1 MATRRWILSLL
12 SAAMISVLAGCSSNT
27 FNVQNPPPPPPN
39 LAINLSTMP
48 ANPLPVNQTTTLAAT
63 VTGDPNNYG
72 VDWSV
77 TCSNPDCGKL
87 SAPHTVSCPDPNCA
101 VTYTPPVSFP
111 GNSETVNI
119 VAFATADNKANAS
132 ASIKIVSFDTN
143 NIQAGSYVLQLQ
155 GSDPGFQ
162 PYQFAGVIQLD
173 GNGVIM
179 SGEQTVNFVDASGAF
194 VSNQAAIT
202 GGSYFL
208 GPDGRGT
215 ITIIPDP
222 NDTEVGPE
230 TIGFVLLS
238 SSHALIA
245 LVPPSPT
252 VATPAAASG
261 TMDLQTAPPPTLHSG
276 GYAFVVSGTDFA
288 QGVPTA
294 IGGIFNVDSTN
305 NTIPG
310 PGSVADQNLAGVM
323 TVTKKLTGALSYPN
337 PNPFGI
343 VTLTLSVPLFPS
355 TTNFQF
361 TGYIVDD
368 NRIKLIESDTNGLGW
383 TAGLAIGQIA
393 GFGSFSGTYVFG
405 VPGVDLSI
413 NYPSTLTSVGVFT
426 SHDNGD
432 GTGSLQNGY
441 TDTFLQQYFNP
452 NTGTVGAQIS
462 ASFDGTYTIDAV
474 TGHVVA
480 TLKDFSPRPSPGYQP
495 RFFFYPTGNG
505 NPPLVLASGG
515 TNYPLVGAGIAYPQT
530 STLTFSGDY
539 GFSFTQQN
547 GGQENDGTGQMTV
560 DPTAPYPLLGIVDSA
575 IASGQS
581 FRGTFTSDPCSPVVD
596 VPGCFP
602 GTLQSADAAGNGT
615 NAFLTASGSLAAHF
629 YKIDQDHGF
638 FVETDL
644 VDLNNPSGVVSFGY
658 YARRSLP
665 VPPGSSPLRRH
676 RR

>member
-27 FNVQNPPPPPPN
+27 FNVQNPPPPPS

-215 ITIIPDP
+215 ITIIPYP

-252 VATPAAASG
+252 VATPAA
-261 TMDLQTAPPPTLHSG
+261 QTRQRSRPEPRG
-276 GYAFVVSGTDFA
+276 GYDRHQET
-288 QGVPTA
+288 
-294 IGGIFNVDSTN
+294 
-305 NTIPG
+305 
-310 PGSVADQNLAGVM
+310 
-323 TVTKKLTGALSYPN
+323 
-337 PNPFGI
+337 
-343 VTLTLSVPLFPS
+343 
-355 TTNFQF
+355 
-361 TGYIVDD
+361 
-368 NRIKLIESDTNGLGW
+368 
-383 TAGLAIGQIA
+383 
-393 GFGSFSGTYVFG
+393 
-405 VPGVDLSI
+405 
-413 NYPSTLTSVGVFT
+413 
-426 SHDNGD
+426 H
-432 GTGSLQNGY
+432 
-441 TDTFLQQYFNP
+441 
-452 NTGTVGAQIS
+452 
-462 ASFDGTYTIDAV
+462 
-474 TGHVVA
+474 
-480 TLKDFSPRPSPGYQP
+480 
-495 RFFFYPTGNG
+495 
-505 NPPLVLASGG
+505 GG
-515 TNYPLVGAGIAYPQT
+515 TLISQP
-530 STLTFSGDY
+530 
-539 GFSFTQQN
+539 
-547 GGQENDGTGQMTV
+547 
-560 DPTAPYPLLGIVDSA
+560 
-575 IASGQS
+575 
-581 FRGTFTSDPCSPVVD
+581 
-596 VPGCFP
+596 
-602 GTLQSADAAGNGT
+602 
-615 NAFLTASGSLAAHF
+615 
-629 YKIDQDHGF
+629 
-638 FVETDL
+638 
-644 VDLNNPSGVVSFGY
+644 
-658 YARRSLP
+658 
-665 VPPGSSPLRRH
+665 
-676 RR
+676 